1 MQSLYYLIPMFLIIL
16 FIFPLILQVRV
27 SFSLEDFS
35 GVICLFIFKIKVKY
49 YMYQIKG
56 SKIILQNEK
65 QTKIKEFEFDPSQ
78 LVIAQIFKSQ
88 LKNKARVKE
97 LFVFYNIGL
106 GDAFRSAMVG
116 GVINTAVLTYFTMLK
131 NKRPTASFGIYDT
144 ISYNREVFEVA
155 GKGSVSISLF
165 DVAYSLLMSVIL
177 IKNLA
182 KQNKKEQVWKSI
194 LRTKQSQI

>member
-16 FIFPLILQVRV
+16 FIFPLIIQVRV
-27 SFSLEDFS
+27 SFNLEELS

-56 SKIILQNEK
+56 KKIILQNEK

-78 LVIAQIFKSQ
+78 LVIAEIFKSQ

-155 GKGSVSISLF
+155 GKGSISISLF

-182 KQNKKEQVWKSI
+182 KQSKKEQV
-194 LRTKQSQI
+194 